1 MAKKKIT
8 KQDIKAIAKQF
19 SLTEKEVNYM
29 DYLSEQIN
37 KEKTTIRE
45 ELQIT
50 LLYFSWSKTRYN
62 VINALVIYFG
72 KKNTAK

>member
-62 VINALVIYFG
+62 VINSLVIYFG